1 MQSGYHPVVLRF
13 YNSVVNCL
21 SFPMHPEQPDPWT
34 GLRSY
39 TAARIALGRA
49 GHSLPTREL
58 LRFQLAHAQA
68 RDAVYSELDA
78 ARLASEVAALG
89 LGAVTLQSRAGDRA
103 EYVRRPDYGRQ
114 LRGEARETLSAY
126 VTGGASPDLC
136 FVLADGLSARA
147 VQSHAVPLLAAALP
161 ALVAAAWT
169 LTPVILIRG
178 GRVAVGDEIGHVLGA
193 RIVAVLIGERPGLSS
208 PDSLGVYLTY
218 GPQPG
223 LTDESRNCISNVRPE
238 GLPPKAAAGQLLY
251 LLHEMRSRKL
261 SGVGLKDERL
271 PKPETP
277 HGLTPPGS

>member
-1 MQSGYHPVVLRF
+1 MS
-13 YNSVVNCL
+13 
-21 SFPMHPEQPDPWT
+21 PEQPDPWT

-78 ARLASEVAALG
+78 DQLTNEVAALG
-89 LGAVTLQSRAGDRA
+89 LGAIALQSRAGNRA

-114 LRGEARETLSAY
+114 LHPESRQRLAAY
-126 VTGGASPDLC
+126 APGGAPPDLC

-161 ALVAAAWT
+161 DLAAGWT
-169 LTPVILIRG
+169 LSPVVLVRG
-178 GRVAVGDEIGHVLGA
+178 GRVAVGDEIGHALGA

-218 GPQPG
+218 GPRPG

-238 GLPPKAAAGQLLY
+238 GLPPEAAAGLLLY

-271 PKPETP
+271 PGPASP
-277 HGLTPPGS
+277 GLLPPVG

>member
-1 MQSGYHPVVLRF
+1 
-13 YNSVVNCL
+13 
-21 SFPMHPEQPDPWT
+21 MHSEQPDPWT

-39 TAARIALGRA
+39 TAARIALGRV

-78 ARLASEVAALG
+78 VRLGREVQALG
-89 LGAVTLQSRAGDRA
+89 LGVVTLQSRAAHRA

-114 LRGEARETLSAY
+114 LRGEARETLSAW
-126 VTGGASPDLC
+126 VSDVPPDLC

-161 ALVAAAWT
+161 GLAAAAWT
-169 LTPVILIRG
+169 LAPVVVVRG
-178 GRVAVGDEIGHVLGA
+178 GRVAVGDQIGHALGA
-193 RIVAVLIGERPGLSS
+193 RIVAVFIGERPGLSS
-208 PDSLGVYLTY
+208 PDSLGIYLTY
-218 GPQPG
+218 GPRPG
-223 LTDESRNCISNVRPE
+223 LTDESRNCVSNVRPE
-238 GLPPKAAAGQLLY
+238 GLPPAAAAGQLLY

-271 PKPETP
+271 PAPGTLP
-277 HGLTPPGS
+277 GPVPPGW

>member
-1 MQSGYHPVVLRF
+1 MP
-13 YNSVVNCL
+13 
-21 SFPMHPEQPDPWT
+21 PEQPDSWT

-68 RDAVYSELDA
+68 RDAVYSELDMDQ
-78 ARLASEVAALG
+78 LANEVAALG
-89 LGAVTLQSRAGDRA
+89 LGAIVLQSRAVNRT

-114 LRGEARETLSAY
+114 LPPHSRERLAAY
-126 VTGGASPDLC
+126 AAGGVPPDLC

-161 ALVAAAWT
+161 GLAAAGWTLSPVALV
-169 LTPVILIRG
+169 RG
-178 GRVAVGDEIGHVLGA
+178 GRVAVGDEIGHALGA

-218 GPQPG
+218 GPRPG

-238 GLPPKAAAGQLLY
+238 GLPPHAAAGPLLY
-251 LLHEMRSRKL
+251 LLYEMRSRKL

-271 PKPETP
+271 PGPASP
-277 HGLTPPGS
+277 GLIPPDC

>member
-1 MQSGYHPVVLRF
+1 
-13 YNSVVNCL
+13 
-21 SFPMHPEQPDPWT
+21 MHAEQPDAWT

-49 GHSLPTREL
+49 GHSLPTGEL

-78 ARLASEVAALG
+78 AQLAGEVMALG
-89 LGAVTLQSRAGDRA
+89 IGAIALQSRAGNRA

-114 LRGEARETLSAY
+114 LHPESRERLSEHAP
-126 VTGGASPDLC
+126 GGAPPDLC

-147 VQSHAVPLLAAALP
+147 VQSHAVPLLAAVLP
-161 ALVAAAWT
+161 GLAAAGWTLSPVALV
-169 LTPVILIRG
+169 RG
-178 GRVAVGDEIGHVLGA
+178 GRVAVGDEIGHALGA
-193 RIVAVLIGERPGLSS
+193 RIVAVLIGERPGLSA

-218 GPQPG
+218 GPRPG

-238 GLPPKAAAGQLLY
+238 GLPPAAAAGPLLY

-271 PKPETP
+271 PAPA
-277 HGLTPPGS
+277 TPPGLVPPVG

>member
-1 MQSGYHPVVLRF
+1 MP
-13 YNSVVNCL
+13 
-21 SFPMHPEQPDPWT
+21 PEQPDPWT

-58 LRFQLAHAQA
+58 LHFQLAHAQA
-68 RDAVYSELDA
+68 RDAVYAELDA
-78 ARLASEVAALG
+78 AQLSGEIKALG
-89 LGAVTLQSRAGDRA
+89 LGAITLQSRAGNRA
-103 EYVRRPDYGRQ
+103 VYVRRPDYGRQ
-114 LRGEARETLSAY
+114 LRPESRERLLAY
-126 VTGGASPDLC
+126 APGGAPPDLC

-147 VQSHAVPLLAAALP
+147 VQSHAVPLLAAVLP
-161 ALVAAAWT
+161 ALSAAAWT
-169 LTPVILIRG
+169 LAPVVLVRG
-178 GRVAVGDEIGHVLGA
+178 GRVAVGDEIGHALGA

-218 GPQPG
+218 GPRPG

-238 GLPPKAAAGQLLY
+238 GLPPAAAAGPLLY

-271 PKPETP
+271 PGPAKP
-277 HGLTPPGS
+277 HGLDPPVG

>member
-1 MQSGYHPVVLRF
+1 MHL
-13 YNSVVNCL
+13 
-21 SFPMHPEQPDPWT
+21 MHPEQPDPWT
-34 GLRSY
+34 GLQSY

-78 ARLASEVAALG
+78 ARLEREVKALG
-89 LGAVTLQSRAGDRA
+89 LGVVTLQSRAGNRA

-126 VTGGASPDLC
+126 AGDAPPPDLC

-161 ALVAAAWT
+161 GLLDAAWT
-169 LTPVILIRG
+169 VSPVVVVEG
-178 GRVAVGDEIGHVLGA
+178 GRVAVGDEVGHVLGA

-218 GPQPG
+218 GPRPG
-223 LTDESRNCISNVRPE
+223 LTDEARNCISNVRPE
-238 GLPPKAAAGQLLY
+238 GLPPLAAAGQLLY

-271 PKPETP
+271 PAPGTLP
-277 HGLTPPGS
+277 GPVPPDC